1 MERKEGTEGK
11 EGKERKERK
20 EREERKERKKGG
32 QKLKERAKVAVTL
45 EPWKYM
51 GENLE
56 R

>member
-1 MERKEGTEGK
+1 MERKESSESSKGME
-11 EGKERKERK
+11 
-20 EREERKERKKGG
+20 GG
-32 QKLKERAKVAVTL
+32 QKLKERAKVAVKL